1 PGQHAL
7 DDRMAASFEGDR
19 EAVIDLRPDIGVV
32 MRQVGERAPH
42 VEPGERAGR
51 RLHPGDGVPHA
62 GAQRVHELSLALR
75 DPFLGTEDL
84 GLVGLELGRHEPLR
98 PGEGLAAF
106 VIRGYPIAMSVRDL
120 EVVAEHLVEPDLQRG
135 DTRTL
140 ALPRLEPGDVLL
152 PAIAGILEVVE
163 LSIVPTSDCVAVWV
177 LERRLGHQRDRRPC
191 PAALYAIATV
201 LC

>member
-1 PGQHAL
+1 
-7 DDRMAASFEGDR
+7 
-19 EAVIDLRPDIGVV
+19 
-32 MRQVGERAPH
+32 
-42 VEPGERAGR
+42 
-51 RLHPGDGVPHA
+51 
-62 GAQRVHELSLALR
+62 HELSLAHR

-106 VIRGYPIAMSVRDL
+106 VIRGYPIAMGVRDL

-152 PAIAGILEVVE
+152 PAIADILEVVE
-163 LSIVPTSDCVAVWV
+163 LSIVPTADCVAVGG
-177 LERRLGHQRDRRPC
+177 LERRVVHRPARHAAPDGLPPAEAGLDR
-191 PAALYAIATV
+191 
-201 LC
+201 